1 MGFIWD
7 MIQHGQIHSAN
18 ERASSLEQRVADL
31 EDDLRVTNETLMQLL
46 RKLEQRFGED
56 LDGDQRIG

>member
-18 ERASSLEQRVADL
+18 ERASSLEQRVALL
-31 EDDLRVTNETLMQLL
+31 EDDLRVTNDTLMQLL
-46 RKLEQRFGED
+46 RRLELRFGED
-56 LDGDQRIG
+56 LDGDNRIG

>member
-7 MIQHGQIHSAN
+7 LIQHGQIHSAN

-31 EDDLRVTNETLMQLL
+31 EADLQLTNETLMRLL

>member
-7 MIQHGQIHSAN
+7 LIQHGQIHSAN

-31 EDDLRVTNETLMQLL
+31 EDDLRVTNEALIQLL

>member
-7 MIQHGQIHSAN
+7 MIQHGQIHSAH
-18 ERASSLEQRVADL
+18 ERASSLEQRVVDL
-31 EDDLRVTNETLMQLL
+31 EDDLRVTNETLMELL